1 MAAGYIHKGPNVRS
15 VRHSN
20 EDLTKNISHSVFVTN
35 FPKSVTSRVLWE
47 KCQVYGTVVDVFIP
61 NKLTKA
67 GKRFAFVRF
76 IKVFN
81 LDRLVA
87 NLCTLW
93 IGSYHLFANHV
104 RFDRPPKSS
113 VPKSDFPP
121 LNGANKA
128 QGTMNNYKA
137 NVSAGSFVS
146 VVNGVDNPLI
156 SPSPALVL
164 DDGCINEC
172 DFSKCTMGRVKD
184 LNSVANLK
192 VVLAEEGFED
202 VTPFYLGGRWVMFE
216 CNTVKVKRNLMNHTG
231 FCSWFHDILEVPQDF
246 VSDERV
252 VWVDIEGIPLY
263 AWKRETFKKI
273 GKKWGETVDIE
284 DSSDSTFGRRVFMVR
299 AKELFMWNP
308 LFLDVKEKVYTSE
321 NDSVHEEKNKDSQFH
336 SSEDEGRKRECIV
349 VNESLGSSGGIL
361 CIWEESFFKKEYVTV
376 SDHFVA
382 IYGAKVDFFHKAW
395 IKDKTKQR
403 VCDKRSI
410 SEEMSDIDKILDTGG
425 VSESLLCRRNS
436 LKCQLHDIKALEA
449 MDSMQKSKVKWAVE
463 GDENTKFFHGFE
475 IKRELCWMFWVFSND
490 GVWISDIRFLLSQDQ
505 VADMERVVSR
515 DEIRLAVWD
524 CGENK
529 SPGPDGFTFEFFRKY
544 WNCIGSDFVMRP
556 LVVLGVWYKVV
567 TKIMAKRLAMVINDI
582 VSDTQSAFVAN
593 RHILDGPF
601 ILNEVLQWCK
611 RKKKKSMFFK
621 VDFAK
626 AYDSVRWDFLI
637 DVLEAF
643 GFGSTWCKWV
653 RGTFCHAKGSILV
666 NGSPSSEFQ
675 FQCGLKQGDPL
686 SPFLFILVME
696 SLHLSVCRAVN
707 DRLFTGI
714 RLHDSISLSH
724 LFYADDALFIGEWS
738 DVNLRG
744 IIQVLNC
751 FRLASGLHINLNKS
765 QLLGV
770 GVQQHVVVDMA
781 NSIGC
786 SVMQNKFRY
795 LGVMVG
801 ECMSRSKPWDD
812 VVAKLKARLSK
823 WKAKTLSIGGRLT
836 LLKSVLGA
844 SPLYNMSLF
853 KVPKGVLKEMESIR
867 NNFFKGAN
875 LSEKKITWVAW
886 DKVLASKKK
895 GGLGV
900 ASFYG
905 LNRALCPM
913 RILSGFE
920 LSKQYM
926 NRGFDFLAK
935 CSKRVGN
942 GSNTQFWLDNWI
954 GGNSFCQA
962 FPRLFALETN
972 RNISVEE
979 KMAADVESSF
989 RRHVRGGVEM
999 VQLNDLVSILDT
1011 VLLSPYPDRW
1021 VYSLSTDGTFSVK
1034 DTRSS
1039 IDDMFLPSHNVPTR
1053 WVKGVPIKINVFF
1066 WKARRDCLPTRLNL
1080 FKRGVTLDSVLC
1092 PICSGS
1098 EEDVSHVFFQC
1109 PLAQVILKR
1118 ICRWWEVVWQHC
1130 SSFSEWLS
1138 WFSDIRL
1145 SSKVK
1150 AILLNNSCLALIK
1163 LFVVR
1168 MSASWVMSRACNP

>member
-61 NKLTKA
+61 NKLSKA

-284 DSSDSTFGRRVFMVR
+284 DSSDSTFGRKRLCIITKHPTSILETFKIIVKGRVFMVR

-308 LFLDVKEKVYTSE
+308 LFLDVKERGYTF
-321 NDSVHEEKNKDSQFH
+321 VPEEVNIHNQPYR
-336 SSEDEGRKRECIV
+336 EDGDFM
-349 VNESLGSSGGIL
+349 SFGSSSKISVKVMNNSHVDQKEDSYHSVGPSMGSMIPNKVKIL
-361 CIWEESFFKKEYVTV
+361 L
-376 SDHFVA
+376 VA
-382 IYGAKVDFFHKAW
+382 IYAPQDPKYRRLLWDYISIMLSRWNGEVILMGDFNEFVDVKNGRVFFFVYLVTSSGNKLNH
-395 IKDKTKQR
+395 
-403 VCDKRSI
+403 RSI
-410 SEEMSDIDKILDTGG
+410 LLHEVRLDFGPVPFRLYHSWFGLAGFDEMVTQSW
-425 VSESLLCRRNS
+425 NS
-436 LKCQLHDIKALEA
+436 LSYPDKNALEA
-449 MDSMQKSKVKWAVE
+449 MDSMEKSKVKWAME
-463 GDENTKFFHGFE
+463 GDENTKFFHG
-475 IKRELCWMFWVFSND
+475 IINKKRTQLAVRGVFND
-490 GVWISDIRFLLSQDQ
+490 GVWLTDPILITQDQ
-505 VADMERVVSR
+505 VADME
-515 DEIRLAVWD
+515 EW
-524 CGENK
+524 
-529 SPGPDGFTFEFFRKY
+529 FTGMKLKY
-544 WNCIGSDFVMRP
+544 WNCIGSDFCDAVDHFFVNGSFSKGCNSSFVALIPKVTDAKFVKDYRP
-556 LVVLGVWYKVV
+556 ISLIGCVYKVV

-696 SLHLSVCRAVN
+696 SLHLFVCRAVN

-724 LFYADDALFIGEWS
+724 LFYADDALFLFIRGMVVAPYANIPVTWWS
-738 DVNLRG
+738 WW
-744 IIQVLNC
+744 C
-751 FRLASGLHINLNKS
+751 
-765 QLLGV
+765 
-770 GVQQHVVVDMA
+770 
-781 NSIGC
+781 
-786 SVMQNKFRY
+786 
-795 LGVMVG
+795 

-836 LLKSVLGA
+836 LLK
-844 SPLYNMSLF
+844 
-853 KVPKGVLKEMESIR
+853 I
-867 NNFFKGAN
+867 
-875 LSEKKITWVAW
+875 
-886 DKVLASKKK
+886 
-895 GGLGV
+895 
-900 ASFYG
+900 
-905 LNRALCPM
+905 
-913 RILSGFE
+913 
-920 LSKQYM
+920 
-926 NRGFDFLAK
+926 
-935 CSKRVGN
+935 
-942 GSNTQFWLDNWI
+942 
-954 GGNSFCQA
+954 
-962 FPRLFALETN
+962 
-972 RNISVEE
+972 
-979 KMAADVESSF
+979 
-989 RRHVRGGVEM
+989 
-999 VQLNDLVSILDT
+999 
-1011 VLLSPYPDRW
+1011 
-1021 VYSLSTDGTFSVK
+1021 
-1034 DTRSS
+1034 
-1039 IDDMFLPSHNVPTR
+1039 
-1053 WVKGVPIKINVFF
+1053 
-1066 WKARRDCLPTRLNL
+1066 
-1080 FKRGVTLDSVLC
+1080 
-1092 PICSGS
+1092 
-1098 EEDVSHVFFQC
+1098 
-1109 PLAQVILKR
+1109 
-1118 ICRWWEVVWQHC
+1118 
-1130 SSFSEWLS
+1130 
-1138 WFSDIRL
+1138 
-1145 SSKVK
+1145 
-1150 AILLNNSCLALIK
+1150 
-1163 LFVVR
+1163 
-1168 MSASWVMSRACNP
+1168 